1 MILGAMTKKSPFDE
15 VKPRTPRG
23 EARQRA
29 VKVMRA
35 MEELVEIADEDE
47 FSRRLAERFGILP
60 GDARYQNAVS
70 IWRELQRGKL

>member
-1 MILGAMTKKSPFDE
+1 MKKRSAFDE
-15 VKPRTPRG
+15 SKSRTPRS
-23 EARQRA
+23 EARQRE

-60 GDARYQNAVS
+60 GDARYQNAMS

>member
-1 MILGAMTKKSPFDE
+1 
-15 VKPRTPRG
+15 
-23 EARQRA
+23 
-29 VKVMRA
+29 MRA

-60 GDARYQNAVS
+60 GDARYQNAMS